1 MAMNNSG
8 GKGSGARPLAV
19 PRDEFDNKFEG
30 IFGQRKRTNGG
41 WTPPPLNTETKSQT
55 EQK

>member
-41 WTPPPLNTETKSQT
+41 WTPPPLPTETQTQT